1 MIYIIFESSKGCLRG
16 EDSLDHADGC
26 YEFGMADLVIDL
38 VDPRLSEKREDPFLV
53 HFQNLRY
60 NSVIPGRSLLQVYH
74 PSVFKYA
81 WQNKSSK
88 GSKSV
93 QFGPIPVKLRSKI
106 GIQDYEMPKKH
117 VKDGHFRKKA
127 IAIK

>member
-26 YEFGMADLVIDL
+26 YEFGMTDLVIDL

-93 QFGPIPVKLRSKI
+93 QFGPTEFPTLVQNRSKI
-106 GIQDYEMPKKH
+106 GT
-117 VKDGHFRKKA
+117 
-127 IAIK
+127 

>member
-1 MIYIIFESSKGCLRG
+1 MKGEESL
-16 EDSLDHADGC
+16 EHADGC

-38 VDPRLSEKREDPFLV
+38 VDPRLSEKKEDPFLV

-88 GSKSV
+88 GWKSV
-93 QFGPIPVKLRSKI
+93 QFGPTPVPNWSKI
-106 GIQDYEMPKKH
+106 GLKSVHNRSNPVAVNSKI
-117 VKDGHFRKKA
+117 
-127 IAIK
+127 

>member
-93 QFGPIPVKLRSKI
+93 QFGPTEFPTLVPNWSKI
-106 GIQDYEMPKKH
+106 GLKS
-117 VKDGHFRKKA
+117 V
-127 IAIK
+127 

>member
-1 MIYIIFESSKGCLRG
+1 MRG

-38 VDPRLSEKREDPFLV
+38 VDPRISEKKEDPFLV
-53 HFQNLRY
+53 HFENLRY

-81 WQNKSSK
+81 WQNKSRK
-88 GSKSV
+88 GPKSV
-93 QFGPIPVKLRSKI
+93 QFCDLGQKFSI
-106 GIQDYEMPKKH
+106 
-117 VKDGHFRKKA
+117 
-127 IAIK
+127 